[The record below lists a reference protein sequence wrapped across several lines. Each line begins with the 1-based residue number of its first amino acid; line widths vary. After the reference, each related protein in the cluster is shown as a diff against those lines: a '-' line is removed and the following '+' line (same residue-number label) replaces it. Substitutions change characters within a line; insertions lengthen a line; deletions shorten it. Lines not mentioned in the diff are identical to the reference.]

1 MGVSTSECCQ
11 VSEKLGKDLSS
22 LAWLADNGRTQ
33 RAPSSPVSSNILII
47 DDDRELA
54 DMLGELLRRE
64 NFAVTQ
70 CSDADSGLAAIN
82 AATPDLLVLD
92 VMLPGRSGFD
102 LLRELRRSHPG
113 LPVLM
118 LTARGDAVD
127 RILGLE
133 LGADDY
139 LAKPFDPREL
149 SARVRAILRRAHGQP
164 ASGSG
169 RDVLAIGALDID
181 LRRKRVMVRDDLI
194 DLTGAEFRI
203 LACLAEARGQPIDRG
218 RLTEQALG
226 RKLALYDRSI
236 DTHVSNLRRKLEK
249 RAPCGVAIRAV
260 RGAGYELL
268 EDPQA

>member
-1 MGVSTSECCQ
+1 MSG
-11 VSEKLGKDLSS
+11 
-22 LAWLADNGRTQ
+22 
-33 RAPSSPVSSNILII
+33 NILII

-70 CSDADSGLAAIN
+70 CSDADSGLAAIA

-102 LLRELRRSHPG
+102 LLRELRLSNPA

-149 SARVRAILRRAHGQP
+149 SARVRAILRRAQGQP
-164 ASGSG
+164 ANSG
-169 RDVLAIGALDID
+169 RDSLVVGALQID
-181 LRRKRVMVRDDLI
+181 LRRKRATVRNELV

-203 LACLAEARGQPIDRG
+203 LTCLAEARGQPIDRG

>member
-1 MGVSTSECCQ
+1 M
-11 VSEKLGKDLSS
+11 
-22 LAWLADNGRTQ
+22 NGT
-33 RAPSSPVSSNILII
+33 ILII

-54 DMLGELLRRE
+54 GMLGELLRRE
-64 NFAVTQ
+64 GYAVTQ
-70 CSDADSGLAAIN
+70 CHDAESGLTTIARAA
-82 AATPDLLVLD
+82 PELLVLD
-92 VMLPGRSGFD
+92 VMLPGRSGLD
-102 LLRELRRSHPG
+102 VLKELRSAHPA

-118 LTARGDAVD
+118 LTARGEAVD

-149 SARVRAILRRAHGQP
+149 CARVRAILRRTHSQP
-164 ASGSG
+164 ASGTV
-169 RDVLAIGALDID
+169 RDTLNLGALQID
-181 LRRKRVMVRDDLI
+181 LRRKRASVRDTMLE
-194 DLTGAEFRI
+194 LTGAEFRV
-203 LACLAEARGQPIDRG
+203 LASLAEAHGQPIDRA

-249 RAPCGVAIRAV
+249 VAPCGVVIRAV

-268 EDPQA
+268 EDPYA

>member
-1 MGVSTSECCQ
+1 VVVSTVQCCQ

-22 LAWLADNGRTQ
+22 LARLADNRHSHH
-33 RAPSSPVSSNILII
+33 APSDPVSGNILII

-64 NFAVTQ
+64 SFAVTQ
-70 CSDADSGLAAIN
+70 CFDADSGLAAV
-82 AATPDLLVLD
+82 ATKAPDLLVLD

-102 LLRELRRSHPG
+102 LLRELRRSNPA

-149 SARVRAILRRAHGQP
+149 SARVRAILRRAQGQP

-169 RDVLAIGALDID
+169 RDVLVVGALEID
-181 LRRKRVMVRDDLI
+181 LRRKRALVRNDLV

-203 LACLAEARGQPIDRG
+203 LTSLAEARGQPIDRG

-249 RAPCGVAIRAV
+249 HTPCGVAIRAV